1 MTHFDYFVIG
11 AGSGGVRSARIA
23 ASLGANVG
31 IAEGRH
37 IGGTCVN
44 IGCVPK
50 KLMAYAADFHAEFE
64 DSIGYGWSPGKASFD
79 WNTLIANKNK
89 EIHRLN
95 GIYEGMLE
103 KNGVRVF
110 KDYARFTSPKTL
122 QVGNDTITADK
133 ILIATGAKPKR
144 GTFPG
149 AEKALVS
156 DDLFFLKEQPEHILI
171 VGGGYVAVEFAHIF
185 KGLGSKVTLI
195 YRGDLYLRGFDDDI
209 RLALAEEMKLQGI
222 DLRFSCD
229 IDRYGDKAVLTD
241 GSSLPVNHV
250 LLAIGREANLD
261 NLGIDLTMQDRLI
274 KVDENYQTSA
284 PDVYAVG
291 DVANSH
297 HLTPVATAEG
307 MALAHHLFGKNKKPV
322 NYTNI
327 PTAVFSRPALS
338 TAGLSEKEAREKGY
352 AVTIFKTRFRP
363 MKNTLSGR
371 EERTLMKLVVDSK
384 TDKVLGVH
392 MIGTDAPEIMQGFA
406 VALNAGATKA
416 DFDRTIGIHPSSAEE
431 FVTMREAVN

>member
-23 ASLGANVG
+23 GSLGAKVG

-64 DSIGYGWSPGKASFD
+64 DSVGYGWTPGKASFD
-79 WNTLIANKNK
+79 WKTLIANKDK
-89 EIHRLN
+89 EINRLN

-103 KNGVRVF
+103 KQGVTVF
-110 KDYARFTSPKTL
+110 KDYARFTGPKTL
-122 QVGNDTITADK
+122 DVGGKTITADN
-133 ILIATGAKPKR
+133 ILIATGAKPRR
-144 GTFPG
+144 GSFPG
-149 AEKALVS
+149 AERALVS
-156 DDLFFLKEQPEHILI
+156 DDLFFLKDQPSHILI

-185 KGLGSKVTLI
+185 SGLGTKATLI
-195 YRGDLYLRGFDDDI
+195 YRGDLFLRGFDDDI
-209 RLALAEEMKLQGI
+209 RAALAEEMRGQGI

-229 IDRYGDKAVLTD
+229 IESLGKKAKLTD
-241 GSSLPVNHV
+241 GSSLDVSHV
-250 LLAIGREANLD
+250 LLAIGREANLE
-261 NLGIDLTMQDRLI
+261 NLGLNVIMQNGLI
-274 KVDENYQTSA
+274 KVDEQYQTSV
-284 PDVYAVG
+284 PGVYAVG
-291 DVANSH
+291 DVANSY

-307 MALAHHLFGKNKKPV
+307 MALAHHLFGKSKKPV
-322 NYTNI
+322 NYANI

-338 TAGLSEKEAREKGY
+338 TAGLSEKEAQEKGHS
-352 AVTIFKTRFRP
+352 VTIFKTRFRP

-371 EERTLMKLVVDSK
+371 EERTFMKLVVDSK
-384 TDKVLGVH
+384 TNRVLGVH
-392 MIGTDAPEIMQGFA
+392 MMGADAPEIIQGFA

-416 DFDRTIGIHPSSAEE
+416 DFDRTIGVHPSSAEE
-431 FVTMREAVN
+431 FVTMR